1 MNLLHFGGYL
11 QRGKVIPI
19 ARRFLIA
26 NCPEGEI
33 LDLTR
38 RQSVQH
44 SSSTLVRYCFS
55 RFKEKKEGGKET
67 KKTKTKT
74 KPKQLYK
81 KNSRTRTLSKIIS
94 VQAIR
99 ALPKDQ

>member
-1 MNLLHFGGYL
+1 M
-11 QRGKVIPI
+11 IPI

-55 RFKEKKEGGKET
+55 RFKEKRKEGRRQK
-67 KKTKTKT
+67 
-74 KPKQLYK
+74 KPKPKPNPNNYI
-81 KNSRTRTLSKIIS
+81 RKIL
-94 VQAIR
+94 AHE
-99 ALPKDQ
+99 LFLK

>member
-19 ARRFLIA
+19 ARRSLIA

-38 RQSVQH
+38 RQAVQH

-55 RFKEKKEGGKET
+55 RFKKKGGREGDK
-67 KKTKTKT
+67 KKKPKPKTKQTQT
-74 KPKQLYK
+74 
-81 KNSRTRTLSKIIS
+81 TI
-94 VQAIR
+94 
-99 ALPKDQ
+99 